1 MDFIEKLSGKL
12 GDLASKL
19 AGIILIYMVLH
30 IIYEIILRAFFSS
43 STFVLDEFV
52 AYGTAGITFLY
63 MAKSMRKKVLIRVGI
78 VLNRLSGLPRL
89 IMEAI
94 GLSITL
100 LLSWYII
107 YFFWSKVFWRNII
120 RGRVSESIAEIP
132 LWIPESLVI
141 IGLIIFSF
149 QVLVMLI
156 SVLVNGMGEHEE
168 ISRAD

>member
-1 MDFIEKLSGKL
+1 MDFIEKLSEKL
-12 GDLASKL
+12 GNLASKL

-43 STFVLDEFV
+43 STYVLDEFV
-52 AYGTAGITFLY
+52 AYGTAGLTFLY
-63 MAKSMRKKVLIRVGI
+63 MAKSMRKKALIRVGI

-100 LLSWYII
+100 FLSWYII
-107 YFFWSKVFWRNII
+107 YFFWTKIFWRNII

-141 IGLIIFSF
+141 TGLIIFSF

-156 SVLVNGMGEHEE
+156 SVLVKGMDEHEE